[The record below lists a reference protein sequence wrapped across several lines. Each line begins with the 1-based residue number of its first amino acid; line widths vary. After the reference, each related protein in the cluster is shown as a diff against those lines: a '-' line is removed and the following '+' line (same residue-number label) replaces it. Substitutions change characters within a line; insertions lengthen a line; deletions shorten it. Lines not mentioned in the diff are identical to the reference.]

1 MDDEKKSRVRSRRFA
16 LLRDIRTVRN
26 RVEELDRF
34 TGQLRSSTGSGK
46 DKRQV
51 GFHKVL
57 EELEAARDALMN
69 EMEWT
74 ETRKDRM

>member
-1 MDDEKKSRVRSRRFA
+1 MDDEKKSLVRSRRFA
-16 LLRDIRTVRN
+16 LLRDIRAVRN
-26 RVEELDRF
+26 KVEELDRF
-34 TGQLRSSTGSGK
+34 TGQLRNSTGSGK
-46 DKRQV
+46 DKRKV

>member
-1 MDDEKKSRVRSRRFA
+1 MDDENKSRIRSRRFA
-16 LLRDIRTVRN
+16 LLRDIGAVRN

-34 TGQLRSSTGSGK
+34 TGKLRSSTGSGK
-46 DKRQV
+46 DKRKV

-57 EELEAARDALMN
+57 EELEAARGALMN